1 MNIDE
6 LQKILRTVF
15 RDQEL
20 CITEFSEMCDIEKW
34 DSLSHLNLVLELESF
49 TGKSFTFEEMESF
62 TKVENILKVLVE

>member
-49 TGKSFTFEEMESF
+49 SGKSFTFEEMESF